1 MDQAIVTLLAV
12 VVGGL
17 ISAITTAYLE
27 RQRRKHDETKRLKER
42 IEQKIL
48 RRNDAY
54 IKFLSLNPATACE
67 IKLRAATPP

>member
-27 RQRRKHDETKRLKER
+27 SQRRKHDETKRL
-42 IEQKIL
+42 
-48 RRNDAY
+48 
-54 IKFLSLNPATACE
+54 
-67 IKLRAATPP
+67 